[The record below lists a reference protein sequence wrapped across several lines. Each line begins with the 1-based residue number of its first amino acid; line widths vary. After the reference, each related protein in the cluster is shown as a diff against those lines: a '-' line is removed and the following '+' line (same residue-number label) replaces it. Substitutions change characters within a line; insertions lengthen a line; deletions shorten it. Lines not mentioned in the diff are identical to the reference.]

1 MSWYLSED
9 TEFSEW
15 LRKELQK
22 IVNLSYKQVNMK
34 LFLVPTPIGNLKD
47 ITFRAVEVLKTVDL
61 ILAEDTR
68 TSGKLLKHFEISTP
82 MQSHH
87 MHNEHK
93 IVEGLIEKLKSGLT
107 IAVISDA
114 GTPAI
119 SDPGFLLVRACVEHN
134 IAVECLPGATAFVPA
149 LVNSGLPNDKFVFE
163 GFLPVKKGRQTRL
176 QLLAEETRTMIFY
189 ESPHKLIKTL
199 GNFCEYF
206 GEERPIAVSRELT
219 KLYEET
225 IRGTAKAVLEHYMNK
240 PPKGEIVIVV
250 GGKK

>member
-1 MSWYLSED
+1 MS
-9 TEFSEW
+9 
-15 LRKELQK
+15 
-22 IVNLSYKQVNMK
+22 K
-34 LFLVPTPIGNLKD
+34 LFLVPTPIGNLED
-47 ITFRAVEVLKTVDL
+47 MTFRALRILKEVDC

-68 TSGKLLKHFEISTP
+68 TSGKLLKHYEIDTP

-93 IVEGLIEKLKSGLT
+93 TVNSLIDRLKNGESFAL
-107 IAVISDA
+107 ISDA

-119 SDPGFLLVRACVEHN
+119 SDPGFLLSRTCIEN
-134 IAVECLPGATAFVPA
+134 DIEIECLPGATAFVPA

-176 QLLAEETRTMIFY
+176 KLLSEETRTMVFY

-199 GNFCEYF
+199 TNFVEYF
-206 GEERPIAVSRELT
+206 GEDRKVSVSRELT

-225 IRGTAKAVLEHYMNK
+225 IRGTAKEVLDHYIQK
-240 PPKGEIVIVV
+240 PPKGEIVIIVE
-250 GGKK
+250 GLH

>member
-1 MSWYLSED
+1 MG
-9 TEFSEW
+9 
-15 LRKELQK
+15 
-22 IVNLSYKQVNMK
+22 K
-34 LFLVPTPIGNLKD
+34 LYLVPTPIGNLED
-47 ITFRAVEVLKTVDL
+47 MTLRAIRILREADV

-68 TSGKLLKHFEISTP
+68 TSGKLLQHFEISTP

-93 IVEGLIEKLKSGLT
+93 TVDALVKRMQSAET
-107 IAVISDA
+107 IALISDA

-119 SDPGFLLVRACVEHN
+119 SDPGFLLTRACVEN
-134 IAVECLPGATAFVPA
+134 GIEVDCLPGATAFVPA

-176 QLLAEETRTMIFY
+176 KFLAEETRTMVFY
-189 ESPHKLIKTL
+189 ESPHKLLKTL
-199 GNFCEYF
+199 GNFVEYF
-206 GEERPIAVSRELT
+206 GEDRPVSISRELT

-225 IRGTAKAVLEHYMNK
+225 IRGTAEEVLKHYTEK

>member
-1 MSWYLSED
+1 MG
-9 TEFSEW
+9 
-15 LRKELQK
+15 
-22 IVNLSYKQVNMK
+22 K
-34 LFLVPTPIGNLKD
+34 LYLVPTPIGNLKD
-47 ITFRAVEVLKTVDL
+47 ITFRAIEVLKEVDF

-68 TSGKLLKHFEISTP
+68 TSGKLLKYYEITSP

-93 IVEGLIEKLKSGLT
+93 TVGHIVRRILNGETVAL
-107 IAVISDA
+107 ISDA

-119 SDPGFLLVRACVEHN
+119 SDPGFLLTRACVEAQ
-134 IAVECLPGATAFVPA
+134 IEVDCLPGATAFVPA

-176 QLLAEETRTMIFY
+176 KLLAKETRTMIFY

-199 GNFCEYF
+199 SHFVEYF
-206 GEERPIAVSRELT
+206 GTERPMSVSREIT
-219 KLYEET
+219 KIHEET
-225 IRGTAKAVLEHYMNK
+225 IRGSVQEVLNYYTTK

-250 GGKK
+250 GGKS

>member
-1 MSWYLSED
+1 MG
-9 TEFSEW
+9 
-15 LRKELQK
+15 
-22 IVNLSYKQVNMK
+22 K
-34 LFLVPTPIGNLKD
+34 LYIVPTPIGNLKD
-47 ITFRAVEVLKTVDL
+47 MTFRAIEVLKTVDL

-68 TSGKLLKHFEISTP
+68 TSGKLLKHFEINTP
-82 MQSHH
+82 LQSHH

-93 IVEGLIEKLKSGLT
+93 TVEGLVHKLKSETSMALIT
-107 IAVISDA
+107 DA

-119 SDPGFLLVRACVEHN
+119 SDPGFLLSRACIEHG
-134 IAVECLPGATAFVPA
+134 IEVDCLPGATAFVPA

-176 QLLAEETRTMIFY
+176 QFLSEEPRTMIFY

-199 GNFCEYF
+199 SNFCEYF
-206 GEERPIAVSRELT
+206 GEERPVSVSRELT

-225 IRGTAKAVLEHYMNK
+225 IRGSAKEVLDYYTKK